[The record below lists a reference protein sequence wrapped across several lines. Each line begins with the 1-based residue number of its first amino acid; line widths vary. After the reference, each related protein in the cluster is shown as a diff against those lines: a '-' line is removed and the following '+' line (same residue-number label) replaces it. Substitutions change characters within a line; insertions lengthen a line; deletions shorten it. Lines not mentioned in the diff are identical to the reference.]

1 MPAWRHRIQAERIIE
16 MTTLILTAIFAFL
29 VGGFIGYDERDRK
42 G

>member
-1 MPAWRHRIQAERIIE
+1 
-16 MTTLILTAIFAFL
+16 MTLLTFILVAIFAFL